1 MECTGSSR
9 PRHGQTFVPL
19 AAALRSVAFASVVA
33 AADGGSQPLGTRAS
47 RRMFSG

>member
-19 AAALRSVAFASVVA
+19 AAALRSVALPRWWLPPTA
-33 AADGGSQPLGTRAS
+33 AANH
-47 RRMFSG
+47 

>member
-19 AAALRSVAFASVVA
+19 GAALRSVAFAWMVGA
-33 AADGGSQPLGTRAS
+33 AAMVAS
-47 RRMFSG
+47 D